1 MRLILVTRR
10 SLAQG
15 GARWIR
21 CQTTAWKMMAL
32 IFLLDLRPYVPFH
45 PAHIYK
51 LIRRG
56 EFPKP
61 VRLGRR
67 TAFRRRDIR
76 EWVTRAKSRYGRFR
90 CALYGLSRGSS

>member
-1 MRLILVTRR
+1 MDQR
-10 SLAQG
+10 SNNYLEDDG
-15 GARWIR
+15 
-21 CQTTAWKMMAL
+21 L

-76 EWVTRAKSRYGRFR
+76 EWVSQQT
-90 CALYGLSRGSS
+90 